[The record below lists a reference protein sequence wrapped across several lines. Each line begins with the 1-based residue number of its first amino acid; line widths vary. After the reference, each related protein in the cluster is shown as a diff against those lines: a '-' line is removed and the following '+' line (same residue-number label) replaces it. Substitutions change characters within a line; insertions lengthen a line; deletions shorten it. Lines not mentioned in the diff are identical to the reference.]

1 MFGMLLPSRWFGSKN
16 RRTPLQLTPRRLTG
30 QPVEEQIRRLQ
41 SAWADVLS
49 LPLCLVA
56 LALYEWWRWLFS
68 IPSNPLLLT
77 IVAAVAIHAT
87 RRRRAVYTADLKQL
101 RLGRTDEGT
110 VTQLAEL
117 LRLTGARLWHQVASL
132 RHQAASLRVPPTI
145 LASVRRTLS
154 PANGLAKRLTARF

>member
-1 MFGMLLPSRWFGSKN
+1 MFGTFLPSRWFGSKN

-30 QPVEEQIRRLQ
+30 QSVEEQIRRLQ
-41 SAWADVLS
+41 SAWGDVLS

-77 IVAAVAIHAT
+77 IVAAAAIHAT
-87 RRRRAVYTADLKQL
+87 WRRRAVYTADLKQL
-101 RLGRTDEGT
+101 RLGRTNEAT

-117 LRLTGARLWHQVASL
+117 LRLTGARLRQRITSIHIPSTVLSSIRPACASL
-132 RHQAASLRVPPTI
+132 VKRRSSL
-145 LASVRRTLS
+145 VRI
-154 PANGLAKRLTARF
+154 FHV

>member
-1 MFGMLLPSRWFGSKN
+1 MFGKFLPSRVFGSKN
-16 RRTPLQLTPRRLTG
+16 RRTPLQLTPRRLTS

-41 SAWADVLS
+41 SAWGDVLS

-77 IVAAVAIHAT
+77 IVAAAAIHAT
-87 RRRRAVYTADLKQL
+87 WRRRAVYTADLKQL
-101 RLGRTDEGT
+101 RLGRTTEAT

-117 LRLTGARLWHQVASL
+117 LRLTGARLRHQVAT
-132 RHQAASLRVPPTI
+132 LRVPPTI
-145 LASVRRTLS
+145 LASIRRALS